1 MVRRRKDFLGASL
14 LENPS
19 EIHHSDTVGKVADYA
34 QVVGDEEVC
43 HTQPSLDFLQEIQHL
58 EFVWVTSKC
67 KGEVECIGNTRT
79 VDGKSI
85 LGILSLNLPEPITV
99 VFHDV
104 YGNEDFL
111 KEVKRWVVE

>member
-1 MVRRRKDFLGASL
+1 MESIERHDITYKVK
-14 LENPS
+14 LETSTDP
-19 EIHHSDTVGKVADYA
+19 K
-34 QVVGDEEVC
+34 
-43 HTQPSLDFLQEIQHL
+43 

-99 VFHDV
+99 VFHGV

-111 KEVKRWVVE
+111 EEVKRWVVE

>member
-1 MVRRRKDFLGASL
+1 MENIERHDITYKVK
-14 LENPS
+14 LETSTDP
-19 EIHHSDTVGKVADYA
+19 K
-34 QVVGDEEVC
+34 
-43 HTQPSLDFLQEIQHL
+43 

-85 LGILSLNLPEPITV
+85 LGILSLNLPEPVTV

-111 KEVKRWVVE
+111 EEVKRWVVE

>member
-1 MVRRRKDFLGASL
+1 MENIERHDVTYKVK
-14 LENPS
+14 LETSTDP
-19 EIHHSDTVGKVADYA
+19 K
-34 QVVGDEEVC
+34 
-43 HTQPSLDFLQEIQHL
+43 

-85 LGILSLNLPEPITV
+85 LGILSLNLPEPIVV
-99 VFHDV
+99 VFHNV

-111 KEVKRWVVE
+111 EEVKRWVVE

>member
-1 MVRRRKDFLGASL
+1 MENIERHDVTYKVK
-14 LENPS
+14 LETSTDP
-19 EIHHSDTVGKVADYA
+19 K
-34 QVVGDEEVC
+34 
-43 HTQPSLDFLQEIQHL
+43 

-79 VDGKSI
+79 VDGKGI
-85 LGILSLNLPEPITV
+85 LDILSLNLPEPITV

>member
-1 MVRRRKDFLGASL
+1 MENIERHDVAYKVK
-14 LENPS
+14 LETSTDP
-19 EIHHSDTVGKVADYA
+19 K
-34 QVVGDEEVC
+34 
-43 HTQPSLDFLQEIQHL
+43 

-85 LGILSLNLPEPITV
+85 LGILSLNLPEPIVV
-99 VFHDV
+99 VFHNV

-111 KEVKRWVVE
+111 EEVKRWVVE

>member
-1 MVRRRKDFLGASL
+1 MENIERHGVTYKVK
-14 LENPS
+14 LETSTDP
-19 EIHHSDTVGKVADYA
+19 K
-34 QVVGDEEVC
+34 
-43 HTQPSLDFLQEIQHL
+43 

>member
-1 MVRRRKDFLGASL
+1 MENIERHDVAYKVK
-14 LENPS
+14 LETSTDP
-19 EIHHSDTVGKVADYA
+19 K
-34 QVVGDEEVC
+34 
-43 HTQPSLDFLQEIQHL
+43 

>member
-1 MVRRRKDFLGASL
+1 MENIERHDVAYKVK
-14 LENPS
+14 LETSTDP
-19 EIHHSDTVGKVADYA
+19 K
-34 QVVGDEEVC
+34 
-43 HTQPSLDFLQEIQHL
+43 

-85 LGILSLNLPEPITV
+85 LGILSLNLPESITV

>member
-1 MVRRRKDFLGASL
+1 MENIERHDITYKVK
-14 LENPS
+14 LETSTDP
-19 EIHHSDTVGKVADYA
+19 K
-34 QVVGDEEVC
+34 
-43 HTQPSLDFLQEIQHL
+43 

-85 LGILSLNLPEPITV
+85 LGILSLNLTEPITV

>member
-1 MVRRRKDFLGASL
+1 MENIERHDVTYKVK
-14 LENPS
+14 LETSTDP
-19 EIHHSDTVGKVADYA
+19 K
-34 QVVGDEEVC
+34 
-43 HTQPSLDFLQEIQHL
+43 

>member
-1 MVRRRKDFLGASL
+1 MENIERHDVAYKVK
-14 LENPS
+14 LETSTDP
-19 EIHHSDTVGKVADYA
+19 K
-34 QVVGDEEVC
+34 
-43 HTQPSLDFLQEIQHL
+43 

-67 KGEVECIGNTRT
+67 KGEVECIGNTRK

-85 LGILSLNLPEPITV
+85 LGLLSLHLPEPITV